1 MLCRNRYGTCCC
13 GQSCFFSLGRCRL
26 GCAAGW
32 IATGVRPTY
41 SVDCGIH
48 NRVFAAQVPR
58 ATLVE
63 ASLKAFLSEGSF
75 LALLGER
82 GWPRRAGFRVVGPD
96 VGPLARLSLVVVDD
110 VVVGGRGV
118 GLCLLAFLALGD
130 DDGAGVSPDVDDVAE
145 IIVGVIV
152 GLSNI
157 FLKSIE

>member
-1 MLCRNRYGTCCC
+1 M
-13 GQSCFFSLGRCRL
+13 
-26 GCAAGW
+26 
-32 IATGVRPTY
+32 RPTY

-58 ATLVE
+58 AALVE

-130 DDGAGVSPDVDDVAE
+130 DDGASISSDVGE
-145 IIVGVIV
+145 GHCSSS
-152 GLSNI
+152 LET
-157 FLKSIE
+157 L